1 MLKQFA
7 NWFRRDGYLQYFV
20 GLLLVGAF
28 VGLVLVPLLNIVSA
42 YVLFGLIFLAL
53 AIVIWRT
60 VGPTTIGLWRKL
72 VTAVLASAGVTLL
85 LYAVTLRVRD
95 EEGSLWWA
103 LLGVGV
109 LVALILLVKL
119 FPVREESTQES

>member
-1 MLKQFA
+1 MLKQFE
-7 NWFRRDGYLQYFV
+7 NWFHRDGYLQYFV

-53 AIVIWRT
+53 AIVIWRA
-60 VGPTTIGLWRKL
+60 VGPTTIGLRRKL